1 MDKIN
6 EQKAIGEFLKKLRV
20 EAKLSVRKE
29 AEMIGVDRRRLSACE
44 KGKSVLSILEAREL
58 ARLHHVSLTEIANA
72 QREEKTD
79 LSQISAEPEALQ
91 TQTKELS
98 KCNNLTCKKRTKS
111 YEYLAS
117 MCKRIHVNPKSMTQE
132 RRNTKAIMMLENEL
146 FESNKSPREK
156 RIKSQGLIDSMCEK
170 INIKLNEMT
179 EDRKNTVAIMTLL
192 VALFI
197 LAFCPVFSQGLKE
210 PLTWVIAP
218 IFIILELLAI
228 KYLPDEWFERKG
240 RKEKK
245 RE

>member
-6 EQKAIGEFLKKLRV
+6 EQKTIGEFLKDLRN
-20 EAKLSVRKE
+20 EAKLSIRKE
-29 AEMIGVDRRRLSACE
+29 ADLIGVDRRRISDWE
-44 KGKSVLSILEAREL
+44 KGISVPNLLEAREL
-58 ARLHHVSLTEIANA
+58 SRLYQVSIFEIANGK
-72 QREEKTD
+72 RENKTD
-79 LSQISAEPEALQ
+79 SSQVCADPE
-91 TQTKELS
+91 TPRSVEHKVS
-98 KCNNLTCKKRTKS
+98 VK
-111 YEYLAS
+111 
-117 MCKRIHVNPKSMTQE
+117 
-132 RRNTKAIMMLENEL
+132 TKAH
-146 FESNKSPREK
+146 RQ
-156 RIKSQGLIDSMCEK
+156 RRTKSQGLLDSLCEK
-170 INIKLNEMT
+170 INIILNEMT

-228 KYLPDEWFERKG
+228 KYLPDEWFEKKG